1 METRQVIAGLD
12 EYVKELCA
20 TLKQLDTAQLAQ
32 IVAVLLQ
39 AQENG
44 KSIFTMG
51 NGGHGSTA
59 AHMVNDFAKHSI
71 TSDKKDTV
79 VSTRRFRTLCLND
92 AVSLLTAL
100 ANDMGYEHV
109 FSEQLNNWCQEGDV
123 VIGISGSGNSPNVL
137 KAFEVAKQ
145 RGATS
150 ICFSGKGGGKARELA
165 DICVVVPSDKMVQ
178 SEDVHL
184 AITHALSDELKKA
197 LQGRTTLTG

>member
-12 EYVKELCA
+12 EYMDGLCA

-51 NGGHGSTA
+51 NGGHGNTA
-59 AHMVNDFAKHSI
+59 AHMINDIAKHSI
-71 TSDKKDTV
+71 SSDEKDSV
-79 VSTRRFRTLCLND
+79 VTAKRFRTMCLND
-92 AVSLLTAL
+92 SVSLLTGV
-100 ANDMGYEHV
+100 ANDMGYDHV
-109 FSEQLNNWCQEGDV
+109 FSEQLKNWCQAGDV

-145 RGATS
+145 RGATT
-150 ICFSGKGGGKARELA
+150 ICLSGKGGGKAKQLA

-178 SEDVHL
+178 IEDVHL
-184 AITHALSDELKKA
+184 AINHAVADELKKA
-197 LQGRTTLTG
+197 IQQRTRLTG